1 MRGSPDRRPDTGAS
15 PQIRVPEG
23 QVPERRSRSTD
34 FLMELLDW
42 LKYILFAVVLGLLI
56 VTFVIQR
63 NSVIGHSMDDTLND
77 NDQLIVEKVTKWFG
91 GIQEGD
97 IITIATE
104 GLPYHDGDIHIVKRV
119 VGVPGD
125 TVEIRNRSVYRNGQR
140 LDEPYLR
147 NGIATDPLNVQFSKV
162 TLGPDQ
168 YYVLGDNRGNSTDS
182 RVFGPVDKT
191 LIIGEV
197 LLRISPLS
205 KFGIPH

>member
-1 MRGSPDRRPDTGAS
+1 MRGPHESNPGAES
-15 PQIRVPEG
+15 EPEA
-23 QVPERRSRSTD
+23 RSRSMD
-34 FLMELLDW
+34 LMMELLDW
-42 LKYILFAVVLGLLI
+42 VKYILFAIVLGLLI

-77 NDQLIVEKVTKWFG
+77 NDQLIVEKVSKWFN
-91 GIQEGD
+91 GIRTGD
-97 IITIATE
+97 IITITTD

-125 TVEIRNRSVYRNGQR
+125 TVEIRSRSVYRNGQK
-140 LDEPYLR
+140 LTEPYLR
-147 NGIATDPLNVQFSKV
+147 NGTVTDPLNAQYTRV

-191 LIIGEV
+191 LVIGEV
-197 LLRISPLS
+197 LLRISPVE
-205 KFGIPH
+205 KFGFPK